1 MLNTHLYKIVP
12 ALEELITG
20 EEGKRHVKFGKL
32 PAIVSNKCQVSSA
45 ENKGSETSEE
55 GSIVLDWWPGK
66 HLYR

>member
-1 MLNTHLYKIVP
+1 MLNTLLYKIVP

-20 EEGKRHVKFGKL
+20 EEGKGLVKCGNL
-32 PAIVSNKCQVSSA
+32 PAIVSNKCQVSGV